1 MDRTLWLIECAHQGD
16 KKAREA
22 AVEEN
27 MGLVMHVV
35 KRYQGKT
42 TDMEDLI
49 QIGCIGLLKA
59 VDYFD
64 LNMDV
69 RFSSYAVPMILGEIR
84 RYLRDDGMLKVSRSL
99 KNIAYQTSKTREML
113 TVQLGR
119 EPSIEEIADATGVER
134 EEIIMAME
142 ASAELESLQ
151 KSVYQSDGNEICLED
166 KVEDRRDAVSE
177 LMNHVLLENML
188 KVLDP
193 EEKSLIHMRYYEEM
207 TQSQIAAKMQKTQV
221 QISRMEK
228 KDTEENAVMYKGLK
242 NGKDRD
248 RQKIYTEKRDHVA
261 TETLYLKID
270 SNVLVHQKN
279 LTVKDIA
286 QTACANSSVQ
296 NKVQTLKLSNLQ
308 ISKPGRYVKS
318 VLDVLEAIQKEY
330 PSLKIENLGEADFI
344 ITYEEEKGKSRL
356 IGYLKTILV
365 SVLSFFGAAFS
376 IMTFN
381 NDVDI
386 RGLFADV
393 YLLFTGQTS
402 DGFTVLE
409 LAYSFGLGIGIILF
423 FNHFAGKRIE
433 TDPTP
438 MDVQMHTYEQDVNQT
453 IMSNYGVRKQQ
464 EKTTGEKR

>member
-99 KNIAYQTSKTREML
+99 KNIAYQTSKAREML
-113 TVQLGR
+113 TIQLGR
-119 EPSIEEIADATGVER
+119 EPSIEEIAKETGVER

-166 KVEDRRDAVSE
+166 KVEDGQDAVSE
-177 LMNHVLLENML
+177 LMNHVLLEDML

-193 EEKSLIHMRYYEEM
+193 EEKSLIYMRYYEEM

-228 KDTEENAVMYKGLK
+228 KILK
-242 NGKDRD
+242 KMRLC
-248 RQKIYTEKRDHVA
+248 I
-261 TETLYLKID
+261 
-270 SNVLVHQKN
+270 
-279 LTVKDIA
+279 
-286 QTACANSSVQ
+286 
-296 NKVQTLKLSNLQ
+296 
-308 ISKPGRYVKS
+308 
-318 VLDVLEAIQKEY
+318 KE
-330 PSLKIENLGEADFI
+330 
-344 ITYEEEKGKSRL
+344 
-356 IGYLKTILV
+356 
-365 SVLSFFGAAFS
+365 
-376 IMTFN
+376 
-381 NDVDI
+381 
-386 RGLFADV
+386 
-393 YLLFTGQTS
+393 
-402 DGFTVLE
+402 
-409 LAYSFGLGIGIILF
+409 
-423 FNHFAGKRIE
+423 
-433 TDPTP
+433 
-438 MDVQMHTYEQDVNQT
+438 
-453 IMSNYGVRKQQ
+453 
-464 EKTTGEKR
+464 

>member
-228 KDTEENAVMYKGLK
+228 RILKKMRLCIKD
-242 NGKDRD
+242 
-248 RQKIYTEKRDHVA
+248 
-261 TETLYLKID
+261 
-270 SNVLVHQKN
+270 
-279 LTVKDIA
+279 
-286 QTACANSSVQ
+286 
-296 NKVQTLKLSNLQ
+296 
-308 ISKPGRYVKS
+308 
-318 VLDVLEAIQKEY
+318 
-330 PSLKIENLGEADFI
+330 
-344 ITYEEEKGKSRL
+344 
-356 IGYLKTILV
+356 
-365 SVLSFFGAAFS
+365 
-376 IMTFN
+376 
-381 NDVDI
+381 
-386 RGLFADV
+386 
-393 YLLFTGQTS
+393 
-402 DGFTVLE
+402 
-409 LAYSFGLGIGIILF
+409 
-423 FNHFAGKRIE
+423 
-433 TDPTP
+433 
-438 MDVQMHTYEQDVNQT
+438 
-453 IMSNYGVRKQQ
+453 
-464 EKTTGEKR
+464 

>member
-99 KNIAYQTSKTREML
+99 KNIAYQTSKAREML

-119 EPSIEEIADATGVER
+119 EPSIEEIAEATGVER

-166 KVEDRRDAVSE
+166 KVEDGRDAVSE
-177 LMNHVLLENML
+177 LMNHVLLEDML

-221 QISRMEK
+221 QVSRMEK
-228 KDTEENAVMYKGLK
+228 KILK
-242 NGKDRD
+242 KMRLCIKD
-248 RQKIYTEKRDHVA
+248 
-261 TETLYLKID
+261 
-270 SNVLVHQKN
+270 
-279 LTVKDIA
+279 
-286 QTACANSSVQ
+286 
-296 NKVQTLKLSNLQ
+296 
-308 ISKPGRYVKS
+308 
-318 VLDVLEAIQKEY
+318 
-330 PSLKIENLGEADFI
+330 
-344 ITYEEEKGKSRL
+344 
-356 IGYLKTILV
+356 
-365 SVLSFFGAAFS
+365 
-376 IMTFN
+376 
-381 NDVDI
+381 
-386 RGLFADV
+386 
-393 YLLFTGQTS
+393 
-402 DGFTVLE
+402 
-409 LAYSFGLGIGIILF
+409 
-423 FNHFAGKRIE
+423 
-433 TDPTP
+433 
-438 MDVQMHTYEQDVNQT
+438 
-453 IMSNYGVRKQQ
+453 
-464 EKTTGEKR
+464 

>member
-99 KNIAYQTSKTREML
+99 KNIAYQTSKAREML

-119 EPSIEEIADATGVER
+119 EPSIEEIAEATGVER

-166 KVEDRRDAVSE
+166 KVEDGRDAVSE
-177 LMNHVLLENML
+177 LMNHVLLEDML

-193 EEKSLIHMRYYEEM
+193 EEKNLIHMRYYEEM
-207 TQSQIAAKMQKTQV
+207 TQSQIAEKMQKTQV
-221 QISRMEK
+221 QVSRMEK
-228 KDTEENAVMYKGLK
+228 KILK
-242 NGKDRD
+242 KMRLCIKD
-248 RQKIYTEKRDHVA
+248 
-261 TETLYLKID
+261 
-270 SNVLVHQKN
+270 
-279 LTVKDIA
+279 
-286 QTACANSSVQ
+286 
-296 NKVQTLKLSNLQ
+296 
-308 ISKPGRYVKS
+308 
-318 VLDVLEAIQKEY
+318 
-330 PSLKIENLGEADFI
+330 
-344 ITYEEEKGKSRL
+344 
-356 IGYLKTILV
+356 
-365 SVLSFFGAAFS
+365 
-376 IMTFN
+376 
-381 NDVDI
+381 
-386 RGLFADV
+386 
-393 YLLFTGQTS
+393 
-402 DGFTVLE
+402 
-409 LAYSFGLGIGIILF
+409 
-423 FNHFAGKRIE
+423 
-433 TDPTP
+433 
-438 MDVQMHTYEQDVNQT
+438 
-453 IMSNYGVRKQQ
+453 
-464 EKTTGEKR
+464 

>member
-228 KDTEENAVMYKGLK
+228 KILK
-242 NGKDRD
+242 KMRLCIRD
-248 RQKIYTEKRDHVA
+248 
-261 TETLYLKID
+261 
-270 SNVLVHQKN
+270 
-279 LTVKDIA
+279 
-286 QTACANSSVQ
+286 
-296 NKVQTLKLSNLQ
+296 
-308 ISKPGRYVKS
+308 
-318 VLDVLEAIQKEY
+318 
-330 PSLKIENLGEADFI
+330 
-344 ITYEEEKGKSRL
+344 
-356 IGYLKTILV
+356 
-365 SVLSFFGAAFS
+365 
-376 IMTFN
+376 
-381 NDVDI
+381 
-386 RGLFADV
+386 
-393 YLLFTGQTS
+393 
-402 DGFTVLE
+402 
-409 LAYSFGLGIGIILF
+409 
-423 FNHFAGKRIE
+423 
-433 TDPTP
+433 
-438 MDVQMHTYEQDVNQT
+438 
-453 IMSNYGVRKQQ
+453 
-464 EKTTGEKR
+464 

>member
-1 MDRTLWLIECAHQGD
+1 MDRTLRLIECAHQGD

-228 KDTEENAVMYKGLK
+228 KILK
-242 NGKDRD
+242 KMRLCIKD
-248 RQKIYTEKRDHVA
+248 
-261 TETLYLKID
+261 
-270 SNVLVHQKN
+270 
-279 LTVKDIA
+279 
-286 QTACANSSVQ
+286 
-296 NKVQTLKLSNLQ
+296 
-308 ISKPGRYVKS
+308 
-318 VLDVLEAIQKEY
+318 
-330 PSLKIENLGEADFI
+330 
-344 ITYEEEKGKSRL
+344 
-356 IGYLKTILV
+356 
-365 SVLSFFGAAFS
+365 
-376 IMTFN
+376 
-381 NDVDI
+381 
-386 RGLFADV
+386 
-393 YLLFTGQTS
+393 
-402 DGFTVLE
+402 
-409 LAYSFGLGIGIILF
+409 
-423 FNHFAGKRIE
+423 
-433 TDPTP
+433 
-438 MDVQMHTYEQDVNQT
+438 
-453 IMSNYGVRKQQ
+453 
-464 EKTTGEKR
+464 

>member
-177 LMNHVLLENML
+177 LMNHVLLENMR

-228 KDTEENAVMYKGLK
+228 KILK
-242 NGKDRD
+242 KMRLCIKD
-248 RQKIYTEKRDHVA
+248 
-261 TETLYLKID
+261 
-270 SNVLVHQKN
+270 
-279 LTVKDIA
+279 
-286 QTACANSSVQ
+286 
-296 NKVQTLKLSNLQ
+296 
-308 ISKPGRYVKS
+308 
-318 VLDVLEAIQKEY
+318 
-330 PSLKIENLGEADFI
+330 
-344 ITYEEEKGKSRL
+344 
-356 IGYLKTILV
+356 
-365 SVLSFFGAAFS
+365 
-376 IMTFN
+376 
-381 NDVDI
+381 
-386 RGLFADV
+386 
-393 YLLFTGQTS
+393 
-402 DGFTVLE
+402 
-409 LAYSFGLGIGIILF
+409 
-423 FNHFAGKRIE
+423 
-433 TDPTP
+433 
-438 MDVQMHTYEQDVNQT
+438 
-453 IMSNYGVRKQQ
+453 
-464 EKTTGEKR
+464 

>member
-142 ASAELESLQ
+142 ASADLESLQ

-228 KDTEENAVMYKGLK
+228 KILK
-242 NGKDRD
+242 KMRLCIKD
-248 RQKIYTEKRDHVA
+248 
-261 TETLYLKID
+261 
-270 SNVLVHQKN
+270 
-279 LTVKDIA
+279 
-286 QTACANSSVQ
+286 
-296 NKVQTLKLSNLQ
+296 
-308 ISKPGRYVKS
+308 
-318 VLDVLEAIQKEY
+318 
-330 PSLKIENLGEADFI
+330 
-344 ITYEEEKGKSRL
+344 
-356 IGYLKTILV
+356 
-365 SVLSFFGAAFS
+365 
-376 IMTFN
+376 
-381 NDVDI
+381 
-386 RGLFADV
+386 
-393 YLLFTGQTS
+393 
-402 DGFTVLE
+402 
-409 LAYSFGLGIGIILF
+409 
-423 FNHFAGKRIE
+423 
-433 TDPTP
+433 
-438 MDVQMHTYEQDVNQT
+438 
-453 IMSNYGVRKQQ
+453 
-464 EKTTGEKR
+464 

>member
-99 KNIAYQTSKTREML
+99 KNIAYQTSKAREML
-113 TVQLGR
+113 TIQLGR
-119 EPSIEEIADATGVER
+119 EPSIEEISDATGVER

-166 KVEDRRDAVSE
+166 KVEDGRDAVSE
-177 LMNHVLLENML
+177 LMNHVLLEDML

-193 EEKSLIHMRYYEEM
+193 EEKSLIYMRYYEEM

-228 KDTEENAVMYKGLK
+228 KILK
-242 NGKDRD
+242 KMRLC
-248 RQKIYTEKRDHVA
+248 I
-261 TETLYLKID
+261 
-270 SNVLVHQKN
+270 
-279 LTVKDIA
+279 
-286 QTACANSSVQ
+286 
-296 NKVQTLKLSNLQ
+296 
-308 ISKPGRYVKS
+308 
-318 VLDVLEAIQKEY
+318 KE
-330 PSLKIENLGEADFI
+330 
-344 ITYEEEKGKSRL
+344 
-356 IGYLKTILV
+356 
-365 SVLSFFGAAFS
+365 
-376 IMTFN
+376 
-381 NDVDI
+381 
-386 RGLFADV
+386 
-393 YLLFTGQTS
+393 
-402 DGFTVLE
+402 
-409 LAYSFGLGIGIILF
+409 
-423 FNHFAGKRIE
+423 
-433 TDPTP
+433 
-438 MDVQMHTYEQDVNQT
+438 
-453 IMSNYGVRKQQ
+453 
-464 EKTTGEKR
+464 

>member
-99 KNIAYQTSKTREML
+99 KNIAYQTSKAREML
-113 TVQLGR
+113 TIQLGR
-119 EPSIEEIADATGVER
+119 EPSIEEIAKETGVER

-177 LMNHVLLENML
+177 LMNHVLLEDML

-193 EEKSLIHMRYYEEM
+193 EEKSLIYMRYYEEM

-228 KDTEENAVMYKGLK
+228 KILK
-242 NGKDRD
+242 KMRLC
-248 RQKIYTEKRDHVA
+248 I
-261 TETLYLKID
+261 
-270 SNVLVHQKN
+270 
-279 LTVKDIA
+279 
-286 QTACANSSVQ
+286 
-296 NKVQTLKLSNLQ
+296 
-308 ISKPGRYVKS
+308 
-318 VLDVLEAIQKEY
+318 KE
-330 PSLKIENLGEADFI
+330 
-344 ITYEEEKGKSRL
+344 
-356 IGYLKTILV
+356 
-365 SVLSFFGAAFS
+365 
-376 IMTFN
+376 
-381 NDVDI
+381 
-386 RGLFADV
+386 
-393 YLLFTGQTS
+393 
-402 DGFTVLE
+402 
-409 LAYSFGLGIGIILF
+409 
-423 FNHFAGKRIE
+423 
-433 TDPTP
+433 
-438 MDVQMHTYEQDVNQT
+438 
-453 IMSNYGVRKQQ
+453 
-464 EKTTGEKR
+464 

>member
-119 EPSIEEIADATGVER
+119 EPSIEEIAGATGVER

-228 KDTEENAVMYKGLK
+228 KILK
-242 NGKDRD
+242 KMRLCIKD
-248 RQKIYTEKRDHVA
+248 
-261 TETLYLKID
+261 
-270 SNVLVHQKN
+270 
-279 LTVKDIA
+279 
-286 QTACANSSVQ
+286 
-296 NKVQTLKLSNLQ
+296 
-308 ISKPGRYVKS
+308 
-318 VLDVLEAIQKEY
+318 
-330 PSLKIENLGEADFI
+330 
-344 ITYEEEKGKSRL
+344 
-356 IGYLKTILV
+356 
-365 SVLSFFGAAFS
+365 
-376 IMTFN
+376 
-381 NDVDI
+381 
-386 RGLFADV
+386 
-393 YLLFTGQTS
+393 
-402 DGFTVLE
+402 
-409 LAYSFGLGIGIILF
+409 
-423 FNHFAGKRIE
+423 
-433 TDPTP
+433 
-438 MDVQMHTYEQDVNQT
+438 
-453 IMSNYGVRKQQ
+453 
-464 EKTTGEKR
+464 

>member
-16 KKAREA
+16 KKVTEA

-228 KDTEENAVMYKGLK
+228 KILK
-242 NGKDRD
+242 KMRLCIKD
-248 RQKIYTEKRDHVA
+248 
-261 TETLYLKID
+261 
-270 SNVLVHQKN
+270 
-279 LTVKDIA
+279 
-286 QTACANSSVQ
+286 
-296 NKVQTLKLSNLQ
+296 
-308 ISKPGRYVKS
+308 
-318 VLDVLEAIQKEY
+318 
-330 PSLKIENLGEADFI
+330 
-344 ITYEEEKGKSRL
+344 
-356 IGYLKTILV
+356 
-365 SVLSFFGAAFS
+365 
-376 IMTFN
+376 
-381 NDVDI
+381 
-386 RGLFADV
+386 
-393 YLLFTGQTS
+393 
-402 DGFTVLE
+402 
-409 LAYSFGLGIGIILF
+409 
-423 FNHFAGKRIE
+423 
-433 TDPTP
+433 
-438 MDVQMHTYEQDVNQT
+438 
-453 IMSNYGVRKQQ
+453 
-464 EKTTGEKR
+464 

>member
-16 KKAREA
+16 KKSREA

-228 KDTEENAVMYKGLK
+228 KILK
-242 NGKDRD
+242 KMRLCIKD
-248 RQKIYTEKRDHVA
+248 
-261 TETLYLKID
+261 
-270 SNVLVHQKN
+270 
-279 LTVKDIA
+279 
-286 QTACANSSVQ
+286 
-296 NKVQTLKLSNLQ
+296 
-308 ISKPGRYVKS
+308 
-318 VLDVLEAIQKEY
+318 
-330 PSLKIENLGEADFI
+330 
-344 ITYEEEKGKSRL
+344 
-356 IGYLKTILV
+356 
-365 SVLSFFGAAFS
+365 
-376 IMTFN
+376 
-381 NDVDI
+381 
-386 RGLFADV
+386 
-393 YLLFTGQTS
+393 
-402 DGFTVLE
+402 
-409 LAYSFGLGIGIILF
+409 
-423 FNHFAGKRIE
+423 
-433 TDPTP
+433 
-438 MDVQMHTYEQDVNQT
+438 
-453 IMSNYGVRKQQ
+453 
-464 EKTTGEKR
+464 

>member
-42 TDMEDLI
+42 VDMEDLI

-99 KNIAYQTSKTREML
+99 KNIAYQTSKAREML
-113 TVQLGR
+113 TIQLGR
-119 EPSIEEIADATGVER
+119 EPSIEEISDATGVER

-177 LMNHVLLENML
+177 LMNHVLLEDML

-193 EEKSLIHMRYYEEM
+193 EEKSLIYMRYYEEM

-228 KDTEENAVMYKGLK
+228 KILK
-242 NGKDRD
+242 KMRLCIKD
-248 RQKIYTEKRDHVA
+248 
-261 TETLYLKID
+261 
-270 SNVLVHQKN
+270 
-279 LTVKDIA
+279 
-286 QTACANSSVQ
+286 
-296 NKVQTLKLSNLQ
+296 
-308 ISKPGRYVKS
+308 
-318 VLDVLEAIQKEY
+318 
-330 PSLKIENLGEADFI
+330 
-344 ITYEEEKGKSRL
+344 
-356 IGYLKTILV
+356 
-365 SVLSFFGAAFS
+365 
-376 IMTFN
+376 
-381 NDVDI
+381 
-386 RGLFADV
+386 
-393 YLLFTGQTS
+393 
-402 DGFTVLE
+402 
-409 LAYSFGLGIGIILF
+409 
-423 FNHFAGKRIE
+423 
-433 TDPTP
+433 
-438 MDVQMHTYEQDVNQT
+438 
-453 IMSNYGVRKQQ
+453 
-464 EKTTGEKR
+464 

>member
-188 KVLDP
+188 KVLDS

-228 KDTEENAVMYKGLK
+228 KILK
-242 NGKDRD
+242 KMRLCIKD
-248 RQKIYTEKRDHVA
+248 
-261 TETLYLKID
+261 
-270 SNVLVHQKN
+270 
-279 LTVKDIA
+279 
-286 QTACANSSVQ
+286 
-296 NKVQTLKLSNLQ
+296 
-308 ISKPGRYVKS
+308 
-318 VLDVLEAIQKEY
+318 
-330 PSLKIENLGEADFI
+330 
-344 ITYEEEKGKSRL
+344 
-356 IGYLKTILV
+356 
-365 SVLSFFGAAFS
+365 
-376 IMTFN
+376 
-381 NDVDI
+381 
-386 RGLFADV
+386 
-393 YLLFTGQTS
+393 
-402 DGFTVLE
+402 
-409 LAYSFGLGIGIILF
+409 
-423 FNHFAGKRIE
+423 
-433 TDPTP
+433 
-438 MDVQMHTYEQDVNQT
+438 
-453 IMSNYGVRKQQ
+453 
-464 EKTTGEKR
+464 

>member
-99 KNIAYQTSKTREML
+99 KNIAYQTSKAREML
-113 TVQLGR
+113 TIQLGR
-119 EPSIEEIADATGVER
+119 EPSIEEIAKETGVER

-166 KVEDRRDAVSE
+166 KVEDGRDAVSE
-177 LMNHVLLENML
+177 LMNHVLLEDML

-228 KDTEENAVMYKGLK
+228 KILK
-242 NGKDRD
+242 KMRLC
-248 RQKIYTEKRDHVA
+248 I
-261 TETLYLKID
+261 
-270 SNVLVHQKN
+270 
-279 LTVKDIA
+279 
-286 QTACANSSVQ
+286 
-296 NKVQTLKLSNLQ
+296 
-308 ISKPGRYVKS
+308 
-318 VLDVLEAIQKEY
+318 KE
-330 PSLKIENLGEADFI
+330 
-344 ITYEEEKGKSRL
+344 
-356 IGYLKTILV
+356 
-365 SVLSFFGAAFS
+365 
-376 IMTFN
+376 
-381 NDVDI
+381 
-386 RGLFADV
+386 
-393 YLLFTGQTS
+393 
-402 DGFTVLE
+402 
-409 LAYSFGLGIGIILF
+409 
-423 FNHFAGKRIE
+423 
-433 TDPTP
+433 
-438 MDVQMHTYEQDVNQT
+438 
-453 IMSNYGVRKQQ
+453 
-464 EKTTGEKR
+464 

>member
-113 TVQLGR
+113 TIQLGR
-119 EPSIEEIADATGVER
+119 EPSIEEISDATGVER

-177 LMNHVLLENML
+177 LMNHVLLEDML

-193 EEKSLIHMRYYEEM
+193 EEKSLIYMRYYEEM

-228 KDTEENAVMYKGLK
+228 KILK
-242 NGKDRD
+242 KMRLCIKD
-248 RQKIYTEKRDHVA
+248 
-261 TETLYLKID
+261 
-270 SNVLVHQKN
+270 
-279 LTVKDIA
+279 
-286 QTACANSSVQ
+286 
-296 NKVQTLKLSNLQ
+296 
-308 ISKPGRYVKS
+308 
-318 VLDVLEAIQKEY
+318 
-330 PSLKIENLGEADFI
+330 
-344 ITYEEEKGKSRL
+344 
-356 IGYLKTILV
+356 
-365 SVLSFFGAAFS
+365 
-376 IMTFN
+376 
-381 NDVDI
+381 
-386 RGLFADV
+386 
-393 YLLFTGQTS
+393 
-402 DGFTVLE
+402 
-409 LAYSFGLGIGIILF
+409 
-423 FNHFAGKRIE
+423 
-433 TDPTP
+433 
-438 MDVQMHTYEQDVNQT
+438 
-453 IMSNYGVRKQQ
+453 
-464 EKTTGEKR
+464 

>member
-207 TQSQIAAKMQKTQV
+207 T
-221 QISRMEK
+221 
-228 KDTEENAVMYKGLK
+228 
-242 NGKDRD
+242 
-248 RQKIYTEKRDHVA
+248 
-261 TETLYLKID
+261 
-270 SNVLVHQKN
+270 
-279 LTVKDIA
+279 
-286 QTACANSSVQ
+286 
-296 NKVQTLKLSNLQ
+296 
-308 ISKPGRYVKS
+308 
-318 VLDVLEAIQKEY
+318 
-330 PSLKIENLGEADFI
+330 
-344 ITYEEEKGKSRL
+344 
-356 IGYLKTILV
+356 
-365 SVLSFFGAAFS
+365 
-376 IMTFN
+376 
-381 NDVDI
+381 
-386 RGLFADV
+386 
-393 YLLFTGQTS
+393 
-402 DGFTVLE
+402 
-409 LAYSFGLGIGIILF
+409 
-423 FNHFAGKRIE
+423 
-433 TDPTP
+433 
-438 MDVQMHTYEQDVNQT
+438 
-453 IMSNYGVRKQQ
+453 
-464 EKTTGEKR
+464 

>member
-42 TDMEDLI
+42 IDMEDLI

-99 KNIAYQTSKTREML
+99 KNVAYQTSKAREML
-113 TVQLGR
+113 TIQLGR
-119 EPSIEEIADATGVER
+119 EPSIEEISDATGVER

-177 LMNHVLLENML
+177 LMNHVLLEDML

-193 EEKSLIHMRYYEEM
+193 EEKSLIYMRYYEEM

-228 KDTEENAVMYKGLK
+228 KILK
-242 NGKDRD
+242 KMRLCIKD
-248 RQKIYTEKRDHVA
+248 
-261 TETLYLKID
+261 
-270 SNVLVHQKN
+270 
-279 LTVKDIA
+279 
-286 QTACANSSVQ
+286 
-296 NKVQTLKLSNLQ
+296 
-308 ISKPGRYVKS
+308 
-318 VLDVLEAIQKEY
+318 
-330 PSLKIENLGEADFI
+330 
-344 ITYEEEKGKSRL
+344 
-356 IGYLKTILV
+356 
-365 SVLSFFGAAFS
+365 
-376 IMTFN
+376 
-381 NDVDI
+381 
-386 RGLFADV
+386 
-393 YLLFTGQTS
+393 
-402 DGFTVLE
+402 
-409 LAYSFGLGIGIILF
+409 
-423 FNHFAGKRIE
+423 
-433 TDPTP
+433 
-438 MDVQMHTYEQDVNQT
+438 
-453 IMSNYGVRKQQ
+453 
-464 EKTTGEKR
+464 

>member
-99 KNIAYQTSKTREML
+99 KNVAYQTSKAREML
-113 TVQLGR
+113 TIQLGR
-119 EPSIEEIADATGVER
+119 EPSIEEIAKETGVER

-166 KVEDRRDAVSE
+166 KVEDGRDAVSE
-177 LMNHVLLENML
+177 LMNHVLLEDML

-207 TQSQIAAKMQKTQV
+207 TQSQIASKMQKTQV

-228 KDTEENAVMYKGLK
+228 KILK
-242 NGKDRD
+242 KMRLC
-248 RQKIYTEKRDHVA
+248 I
-261 TETLYLKID
+261 
-270 SNVLVHQKN
+270 
-279 LTVKDIA
+279 
-286 QTACANSSVQ
+286 
-296 NKVQTLKLSNLQ
+296 
-308 ISKPGRYVKS
+308 
-318 VLDVLEAIQKEY
+318 KE
-330 PSLKIENLGEADFI
+330 
-344 ITYEEEKGKSRL
+344 
-356 IGYLKTILV
+356 
-365 SVLSFFGAAFS
+365 
-376 IMTFN
+376 
-381 NDVDI
+381 
-386 RGLFADV
+386 
-393 YLLFTGQTS
+393 
-402 DGFTVLE
+402 
-409 LAYSFGLGIGIILF
+409 
-423 FNHFAGKRIE
+423 
-433 TDPTP
+433 
-438 MDVQMHTYEQDVNQT
+438 
-453 IMSNYGVRKQQ
+453 
-464 EKTTGEKR
+464 

>member
-42 TDMEDLI
+42 VDMEDLI

-99 KNIAYQTSKTREML
+99 KNIAYQTSKAREML
-113 TVQLGR
+113 TIQLGR
-119 EPSIEEIADATGVER
+119 EPSIEEISDATGVER

-228 KDTEENAVMYKGLK
+228 KILK
-242 NGKDRD
+242 KMRLCIKD
-248 RQKIYTEKRDHVA
+248 
-261 TETLYLKID
+261 
-270 SNVLVHQKN
+270 
-279 LTVKDIA
+279 
-286 QTACANSSVQ
+286 
-296 NKVQTLKLSNLQ
+296 
-308 ISKPGRYVKS
+308 
-318 VLDVLEAIQKEY
+318 
-330 PSLKIENLGEADFI
+330 
-344 ITYEEEKGKSRL
+344 
-356 IGYLKTILV
+356 
-365 SVLSFFGAAFS
+365 
-376 IMTFN
+376 
-381 NDVDI
+381 
-386 RGLFADV
+386 
-393 YLLFTGQTS
+393 
-402 DGFTVLE
+402 
-409 LAYSFGLGIGIILF
+409 
-423 FNHFAGKRIE
+423 
-433 TDPTP
+433 
-438 MDVQMHTYEQDVNQT
+438 
-453 IMSNYGVRKQQ
+453 
-464 EKTTGEKR
+464 

>member
-113 TVQLGR
+113 TIQLGR

-177 LMNHVLLENML
+177 LMNHVLLEDML

-228 KDTEENAVMYKGLK
+228 KILK
-242 NGKDRD
+242 KMRLCIKD
-248 RQKIYTEKRDHVA
+248 
-261 TETLYLKID
+261 
-270 SNVLVHQKN
+270 
-279 LTVKDIA
+279 
-286 QTACANSSVQ
+286 
-296 NKVQTLKLSNLQ
+296 
-308 ISKPGRYVKS
+308 
-318 VLDVLEAIQKEY
+318 
-330 PSLKIENLGEADFI
+330 
-344 ITYEEEKGKSRL
+344 
-356 IGYLKTILV
+356 
-365 SVLSFFGAAFS
+365 
-376 IMTFN
+376 
-381 NDVDI
+381 
-386 RGLFADV
+386 
-393 YLLFTGQTS
+393 
-402 DGFTVLE
+402 
-409 LAYSFGLGIGIILF
+409 
-423 FNHFAGKRIE
+423 
-433 TDPTP
+433 
-438 MDVQMHTYEQDVNQT
+438 
-453 IMSNYGVRKQQ
+453 
-464 EKTTGEKR
+464 

>member
-27 MGLVMHVV
+27 MGLVMHVM

-228 KDTEENAVMYKGLK
+228 KILK
-242 NGKDRD
+242 KMRLCIKD
-248 RQKIYTEKRDHVA
+248 
-261 TETLYLKID
+261 
-270 SNVLVHQKN
+270 
-279 LTVKDIA
+279 
-286 QTACANSSVQ
+286 
-296 NKVQTLKLSNLQ
+296 
-308 ISKPGRYVKS
+308 
-318 VLDVLEAIQKEY
+318 
-330 PSLKIENLGEADFI
+330 
-344 ITYEEEKGKSRL
+344 
-356 IGYLKTILV
+356 
-365 SVLSFFGAAFS
+365 
-376 IMTFN
+376 
-381 NDVDI
+381 
-386 RGLFADV
+386 
-393 YLLFTGQTS
+393 
-402 DGFTVLE
+402 
-409 LAYSFGLGIGIILF
+409 
-423 FNHFAGKRIE
+423 
-433 TDPTP
+433 
-438 MDVQMHTYEQDVNQT
+438 
-453 IMSNYGVRKQQ
+453 
-464 EKTTGEKR
+464 

>member
-99 KNIAYQTSKTREML
+99 KNIAYQTSKAREML
-113 TVQLGR
+113 KIQLGR
-119 EPSIEEIADATGVER
+119 EPSIEEIAKETGVER

-166 KVEDRRDAVSE
+166 KVEDGRDAVSE
-177 LMNHVLLENML
+177 LMNHVLLEDML

-228 KDTEENAVMYKGLK
+228 KILK
-242 NGKDRD
+242 KMRLC
-248 RQKIYTEKRDHVA
+248 I
-261 TETLYLKID
+261 
-270 SNVLVHQKN
+270 
-279 LTVKDIA
+279 
-286 QTACANSSVQ
+286 
-296 NKVQTLKLSNLQ
+296 
-308 ISKPGRYVKS
+308 
-318 VLDVLEAIQKEY
+318 KE
-330 PSLKIENLGEADFI
+330 
-344 ITYEEEKGKSRL
+344 
-356 IGYLKTILV
+356 
-365 SVLSFFGAAFS
+365 
-376 IMTFN
+376 
-381 NDVDI
+381 
-386 RGLFADV
+386 
-393 YLLFTGQTS
+393 
-402 DGFTVLE
+402 
-409 LAYSFGLGIGIILF
+409 
-423 FNHFAGKRIE
+423 
-433 TDPTP
+433 
-438 MDVQMHTYEQDVNQT
+438 
-453 IMSNYGVRKQQ
+453 
-464 EKTTGEKR
+464 

>member
-151 KSVYQSDGNEICLED
+151 KYVYQSDVNEICRED

-228 KDTEENAVMYKGLK
+228 KILK
-242 NGKDRD
+242 KMRLCIKD
-248 RQKIYTEKRDHVA
+248 
-261 TETLYLKID
+261 
-270 SNVLVHQKN
+270 
-279 LTVKDIA
+279 
-286 QTACANSSVQ
+286 
-296 NKVQTLKLSNLQ
+296 
-308 ISKPGRYVKS
+308 
-318 VLDVLEAIQKEY
+318 
-330 PSLKIENLGEADFI
+330 
-344 ITYEEEKGKSRL
+344 
-356 IGYLKTILV
+356 
-365 SVLSFFGAAFS
+365 
-376 IMTFN
+376 
-381 NDVDI
+381 
-386 RGLFADV
+386 
-393 YLLFTGQTS
+393 
-402 DGFTVLE
+402 
-409 LAYSFGLGIGIILF
+409 
-423 FNHFAGKRIE
+423 
-433 TDPTP
+433 
-438 MDVQMHTYEQDVNQT
+438 
-453 IMSNYGVRKQQ
+453 
-464 EKTTGEKR
+464 

>member
-27 MGLVMHVV
+27 MGLVLHVV

-228 KDTEENAVMYKGLK
+228 KILK
-242 NGKDRD
+242 KMRLCIKD
-248 RQKIYTEKRDHVA
+248 
-261 TETLYLKID
+261 
-270 SNVLVHQKN
+270 
-279 LTVKDIA
+279 
-286 QTACANSSVQ
+286 
-296 NKVQTLKLSNLQ
+296 
-308 ISKPGRYVKS
+308 
-318 VLDVLEAIQKEY
+318 
-330 PSLKIENLGEADFI
+330 
-344 ITYEEEKGKSRL
+344 
-356 IGYLKTILV
+356 
-365 SVLSFFGAAFS
+365 
-376 IMTFN
+376 
-381 NDVDI
+381 
-386 RGLFADV
+386 
-393 YLLFTGQTS
+393 
-402 DGFTVLE
+402 
-409 LAYSFGLGIGIILF
+409 
-423 FNHFAGKRIE
+423 
-433 TDPTP
+433 
-438 MDVQMHTYEQDVNQT
+438 
-453 IMSNYGVRKQQ
+453 
-464 EKTTGEKR
+464 

>member
-99 KNIAYQTSKTREML
+99 KNIAYQTSKAREML
-113 TVQLGR
+113 TIQLGR
-119 EPSIEEIADATGVER
+119 EPSIEEIAKETGVER

-177 LMNHVLLENML
+177 LMNHVLLEDML

-193 EEKSLIHMRYYEEM
+193 EEKSLIYMRYYEEM

-228 KDTEENAVMYKGLK
+228 KILK
-242 NGKDRD
+242 KMRLCIKD
-248 RQKIYTEKRDHVA
+248 
-261 TETLYLKID
+261 
-270 SNVLVHQKN
+270 
-279 LTVKDIA
+279 
-286 QTACANSSVQ
+286 
-296 NKVQTLKLSNLQ
+296 
-308 ISKPGRYVKS
+308 
-318 VLDVLEAIQKEY
+318 
-330 PSLKIENLGEADFI
+330 
-344 ITYEEEKGKSRL
+344 
-356 IGYLKTILV
+356 
-365 SVLSFFGAAFS
+365 
-376 IMTFN
+376 
-381 NDVDI
+381 
-386 RGLFADV
+386 
-393 YLLFTGQTS
+393 
-402 DGFTVLE
+402 
-409 LAYSFGLGIGIILF
+409 
-423 FNHFAGKRIE
+423 
-433 TDPTP
+433 
-438 MDVQMHTYEQDVNQT
+438 
-453 IMSNYGVRKQQ
+453 
-464 EKTTGEKR
+464 

>member
-188 KVLDP
+188 KLLDP

-228 KDTEENAVMYKGLK
+228 KILK
-242 NGKDRD
+242 KMRLCIKD
-248 RQKIYTEKRDHVA
+248 
-261 TETLYLKID
+261 
-270 SNVLVHQKN
+270 
-279 LTVKDIA
+279 
-286 QTACANSSVQ
+286 
-296 NKVQTLKLSNLQ
+296 
-308 ISKPGRYVKS
+308 
-318 VLDVLEAIQKEY
+318 
-330 PSLKIENLGEADFI
+330 
-344 ITYEEEKGKSRL
+344 
-356 IGYLKTILV
+356 
-365 SVLSFFGAAFS
+365 
-376 IMTFN
+376 
-381 NDVDI
+381 
-386 RGLFADV
+386 
-393 YLLFTGQTS
+393 
-402 DGFTVLE
+402 
-409 LAYSFGLGIGIILF
+409 
-423 FNHFAGKRIE
+423 
-433 TDPTP
+433 
-438 MDVQMHTYEQDVNQT
+438 
-453 IMSNYGVRKQQ
+453 
-464 EKTTGEKR
+464 

>member
-134 EEIIMAME
+134 EEIVMAME
-142 ASAELESLQ
+142 ASTELESLQ

-228 KDTEENAVMYKGLK
+228 KILK
-242 NGKDRD
+242 KMRLCIKD
-248 RQKIYTEKRDHVA
+248 
-261 TETLYLKID
+261 
-270 SNVLVHQKN
+270 
-279 LTVKDIA
+279 
-286 QTACANSSVQ
+286 
-296 NKVQTLKLSNLQ
+296 
-308 ISKPGRYVKS
+308 
-318 VLDVLEAIQKEY
+318 
-330 PSLKIENLGEADFI
+330 
-344 ITYEEEKGKSRL
+344 
-356 IGYLKTILV
+356 
-365 SVLSFFGAAFS
+365 
-376 IMTFN
+376 
-381 NDVDI
+381 
-386 RGLFADV
+386 
-393 YLLFTGQTS
+393 
-402 DGFTVLE
+402 
-409 LAYSFGLGIGIILF
+409 
-423 FNHFAGKRIE
+423 
-433 TDPTP
+433 
-438 MDVQMHTYEQDVNQT
+438 
-453 IMSNYGVRKQQ
+453 
-464 EKTTGEKR
+464 

>member
-177 LMNHVLLENML
+177 LMNHVLLENVL

-228 KDTEENAVMYKGLK
+228 KILK
-242 NGKDRD
+242 KMR
-248 RQKIYTEKRDHVA
+248 
-261 TETLYLKID
+261 
-270 SNVLVHQKN
+270 
-279 LTVKDIA
+279 
-286 QTACANSSVQ
+286 
-296 NKVQTLKLSNLQ
+296 
-308 ISKPGRYVKS
+308 GR
-318 VLDVLEAIQKEY
+318 
-330 PSLKIENLGEADFI
+330 
-344 ITYEEEKGKSRL
+344 
-356 IGYLKTILV
+356 
-365 SVLSFFGAAFS
+365 FF
-376 IMTFN
+376 
-381 NDVDI
+381 
-386 RGLFADV
+386 
-393 YLLFTGQTS
+393 
-402 DGFTVLE
+402 
-409 LAYSFGLGIGIILF
+409 
-423 FNHFAGKRIE
+423 
-433 TDPTP
+433 
-438 MDVQMHTYEQDVNQT
+438 
-453 IMSNYGVRKQQ
+453 
-464 EKTTGEKR
+464 

>member
-64 LNMDV
+64 LNMDF

-193 EEKSLIHMRYYEEM
+193 EEKILIHMRYYEEM

-228 KDTEENAVMYKGLK
+228 KILK
-242 NGKDRD
+242 KMRLCIKD
-248 RQKIYTEKRDHVA
+248 
-261 TETLYLKID
+261 
-270 SNVLVHQKN
+270 
-279 LTVKDIA
+279 
-286 QTACANSSVQ
+286 
-296 NKVQTLKLSNLQ
+296 
-308 ISKPGRYVKS
+308 
-318 VLDVLEAIQKEY
+318 
-330 PSLKIENLGEADFI
+330 
-344 ITYEEEKGKSRL
+344 
-356 IGYLKTILV
+356 
-365 SVLSFFGAAFS
+365 
-376 IMTFN
+376 
-381 NDVDI
+381 
-386 RGLFADV
+386 
-393 YLLFTGQTS
+393 
-402 DGFTVLE
+402 
-409 LAYSFGLGIGIILF
+409 
-423 FNHFAGKRIE
+423 
-433 TDPTP
+433 
-438 MDVQMHTYEQDVNQT
+438 
-453 IMSNYGVRKQQ
+453 
-464 EKTTGEKR
+464 

>member
-42 TDMEDLI
+42 IDMEDLI

-99 KNIAYQTSKTREML
+99 KNVAYQTSKAREML
-113 TVQLGR
+113 TIQLGR
-119 EPSIEEIADATGVER
+119 EPSIEEISDATGVER

-166 KVEDRRDAVSE
+166 KVEDGRDAVSE
-177 LMNHVLLENML
+177 LMNHVLLEDML

-228 KDTEENAVMYKGLK
+228 KILK
-242 NGKDRD
+242 KMRLCIKD
-248 RQKIYTEKRDHVA
+248 
-261 TETLYLKID
+261 
-270 SNVLVHQKN
+270 
-279 LTVKDIA
+279 
-286 QTACANSSVQ
+286 
-296 NKVQTLKLSNLQ
+296 
-308 ISKPGRYVKS
+308 
-318 VLDVLEAIQKEY
+318 
-330 PSLKIENLGEADFI
+330 
-344 ITYEEEKGKSRL
+344 
-356 IGYLKTILV
+356 
-365 SVLSFFGAAFS
+365 
-376 IMTFN
+376 
-381 NDVDI
+381 
-386 RGLFADV
+386 
-393 YLLFTGQTS
+393 
-402 DGFTVLE
+402 
-409 LAYSFGLGIGIILF
+409 
-423 FNHFAGKRIE
+423 
-433 TDPTP
+433 
-438 MDVQMHTYEQDVNQT
+438 
-453 IMSNYGVRKQQ
+453 
-464 EKTTGEKR
+464 

>member
-1 MDRTLWLIECAHQGD
+1 MDRTLWLIECAHKGD

-99 KNIAYQTSKTREML
+99 KNVAYQTSKAREML
-113 TVQLGR
+113 TIQLGR
-119 EPSIEEIADATGVER
+119 EPSIEEISDATGVER

-177 LMNHVLLENML
+177 LMNHVLLEDML

-193 EEKSLIHMRYYEEM
+193 EEKSLIYMRYYEEM

-228 KDTEENAVMYKGLK
+228 KILK
-242 NGKDRD
+242 KMRLCIKD
-248 RQKIYTEKRDHVA
+248 
-261 TETLYLKID
+261 
-270 SNVLVHQKN
+270 
-279 LTVKDIA
+279 
-286 QTACANSSVQ
+286 
-296 NKVQTLKLSNLQ
+296 
-308 ISKPGRYVKS
+308 
-318 VLDVLEAIQKEY
+318 
-330 PSLKIENLGEADFI
+330 
-344 ITYEEEKGKSRL
+344 
-356 IGYLKTILV
+356 
-365 SVLSFFGAAFS
+365 
-376 IMTFN
+376 
-381 NDVDI
+381 
-386 RGLFADV
+386 
-393 YLLFTGQTS
+393 
-402 DGFTVLE
+402 
-409 LAYSFGLGIGIILF
+409 
-423 FNHFAGKRIE
+423 
-433 TDPTP
+433 
-438 MDVQMHTYEQDVNQT
+438 
-453 IMSNYGVRKQQ
+453 
-464 EKTTGEKR
+464 

>member
-99 KNIAYQTSKTREML
+99 KNVAYQTSKAREML
-113 TVQLGR
+113 TIQLGR
-119 EPSIEEIADATGVER
+119 EPSIEEISDATGVER

-177 LMNHVLLENML
+177 LMNHVLLEDML

-193 EEKSLIHMRYYEEM
+193 EEKSLIYMRYYEEM

-228 KDTEENAVMYKGLK
+228 KILK
-242 NGKDRD
+242 KMRLCIKD
-248 RQKIYTEKRDHVA
+248 
-261 TETLYLKID
+261 
-270 SNVLVHQKN
+270 
-279 LTVKDIA
+279 
-286 QTACANSSVQ
+286 
-296 NKVQTLKLSNLQ
+296 
-308 ISKPGRYVKS
+308 
-318 VLDVLEAIQKEY
+318 
-330 PSLKIENLGEADFI
+330 
-344 ITYEEEKGKSRL
+344 
-356 IGYLKTILV
+356 
-365 SVLSFFGAAFS
+365 
-376 IMTFN
+376 
-381 NDVDI
+381 
-386 RGLFADV
+386 
-393 YLLFTGQTS
+393 
-402 DGFTVLE
+402 
-409 LAYSFGLGIGIILF
+409 
-423 FNHFAGKRIE
+423 
-433 TDPTP
+433 
-438 MDVQMHTYEQDVNQT
+438 
-453 IMSNYGVRKQQ
+453 
-464 EKTTGEKR
+464 